1 MLKREA
7 QGALEQAVF
16 DFNDRNVIIVEG
28 ARQVGKTTI
37 IRNILE
43 NKPGVISLNLE
54 EDRIVNYKINQTR
67 EFKDFE
73 TILVS
78 EFGFNPQE
86 RQIIFIDE
94 AQENERLGDYVRFM
108 KEKWSST
115 KVILSGSSMTRLFR
129 EEQRIPVGRFS
140 KFKISPFNF
149 SEFLEALGK
158 KHLADI
164 IRGFNPES
172 IISDFL
178 HSELLSYVDKF
189 LICGGLP
196 EVVLT
201 YTRNGN
207 SERIT
212 RSVLLSQEDDF
223 LRKSGISKQ
232 YLFMDALR
240 GVVNHLGSS
249 SHLSHISEK
258 PNDSKIII
266 DLMKRWHLIIEIE
279 QKGITGTT
287 KFHPK
292 RYIYDLGIAA
302 MVKNMPFPQLSVL
315 NSLNPALRT
324 ELGGLIENMI
334 CLELQS
340 FNDFGEVSL
349 SSWKKN
355 SNEGAE
361 VDFILRAKKV
371 IPIECKAALKMNR
384 NISSL
389 LTYLELTDLKSGIVI
404 SAAPYE
410 VSSHRGKKIIN
421 LPLYLAKPNVIL
433 SHF

>member
-7 QGALEQAVF
+7 QKALEQDIF
-16 DFNDRNVIIVEG
+16 DFSNQNVIIVEG
-28 ARQVGKTTI
+28 ARQVGKTTL

-54 EDRIVNYKINQTR
+54 EDRIANFKINQTQ

-73 TILVS
+73 TFLVS
-78 EFGFNPQE
+78 EFNFNPQE
-86 RQIIFIDE
+86 RQILFIDE

-129 EEQRIPVGRFS
+129 EDQRIPVGRFS

-158 KHLADI
+158 KQLADI
-164 IRGFNPES
+164 IRGFNPEKT
-172 IISDFL
+172 ISDFL

-196 EVVLT
+196 EAVVT
-201 YTRNGN
+201 YAGNGN
-207 SERIT
+207 YQRIT

-249 SHLSHISEK
+249 SHLSHICEK
-258 PNDSKIII
+258 PKDSKEII
-266 DLMKRWHLIIEIE
+266 DQMKRWHLIIEIE
-279 QKGITGTT
+279 QKGIAGTT

-292 RYIYDLGIAA
+292 RYLYDLGIASI
-302 MVKNMPFPQLSVL
+302 VRNMPFPQLSVL
-315 NSLNPALRT
+315 NSLSPALRT

-340 FNDFGEVSL
+340 FNNLGAMSI

-361 VDFILRAKKV
+361 VDFVLRTQKV
-371 IPIECKAALKMNR
+371 IPIECKAALKLNR

-389 LTYLELTDLKSGIVI
+389 LTYLELTDLKSGVVI

-410 VSSHRGKKIIN
+410 VSSHRGKRIVN

-433 SHF
+433 GHF